1 MDRPRRIDDLADELI
16 SDILLSLLGSE
27 PSSSDTSPTNS
38 HGASYMP
45 NGSATSAYGERSD
58 LDRFRLVCRRFMR
71 IATPWKFPRF
81 VLRFSQDGF
90 RRLQDLLDMQLACHV
105 KYFTYMVRPV
115 YHGSGT
121 VSAKPSI
128 VHGSQADKC
137 LGWPQILNTVESQ
150 NPAISQIH
158 KYRREEQEY
167 IITGGHDILL
177 LRRAISAFSSLQQI
191 KLLRLQDEADEQL
204 LDYIRVHSLEETAHL
219 DWEPACT
226 RAVTSLATSLLDSN
240 CRSVR
245 FVGPQISPG
254 SATRLLQAPS
264 MTLSALGARLTSLD
278 ITFHSTK
285 DMTSSIES
293 VANVFHDLFLSAKN
307 LTALRLGFR
316 ANVPLDLSL
325 ELIFHRLQWKRL
337 RTLSIQGWRLNSEE
351 IISLIRRHRRQLR
364 DIGLVNI
371 HLRDGSRWRDVLSV
385 LHEEMDQVERIYLR
399 DINYAAHFD
408 SDTPNTNGHIS
419 TASTPVLSV
428 VPEPTLALP
437 LSRASFSADFL
448 SFAPCGST
456 RHSFSEAT
464 LEKLRALTADDL
476 GDNGM
481 NVRHEQR
488 ILWEAWVLSSP
499 RNMLR
504 RRL

>member
-1 MDRPRRIDDLADELI
+1 MDKPRRIDDLADELI

-38 HGASYMP
+38 HGSSYMP
-45 NGSATSAYGERSD
+45 NGGSISVYGERSD
-58 LDRFRLVCRRFMR
+58 LDRFRLVCRRFAR

-90 RRLQDLLDMQLACHV
+90 QRLQDLLDMQLACHV
-105 KYFTYMVRPV
+105 KHFTYMVRPF
-115 YHGSGT
+115 YHGSGWSH
-121 VSAKPSI
+121 V
-128 VHGSQADKC
+128 
-137 LGWPQILNTVESQ
+137 LNSVESQ
-150 NPAISQIH
+150 NTAISRVH
-158 KYRREEQEY
+158 KYRRAEQEY
-167 IITGGHDILL
+167 IITGDQDMLL

-204 LDYIRVHSLEETAHL
+204 LDYIREQSLEETVDL

-226 RAVTSLATSLLDSN
+226 RAVICLATSLLESN
-240 CRSVR
+240 CSSVR

-254 SATRLLQAPS
+254 SAVRLLQTPS

-278 ITFHSTK
+278 ITFHDIK
-285 DMTSSIES
+285 DMTTSIKSVSS
-293 VANVFHDLFLSAKN
+293 VFHDLLLSAKN

-316 ANVPLDLSL
+316 GNVALDLSL

-337 RTLSIQGWRLNSEE
+337 RTLSIQGWRLDSEE

-364 DIGLVNI
+364 DIGLVSI
-371 HLRDGSRWRDVLSV
+371 HLRDGGRWRDVLSV
-385 LHEEMDQVERIYLR
+385 LHDEMDQVERISLR
-399 DINYAAHFD
+399 DIDYAGHFD
-408 SDTPNTNGHIS
+408 SDYPSTNGHVS
-419 TASTPVLSV
+419 TVSTPVLPV
-428 VPEPTLALP
+428 VSEPTLALP
-437 LSRASFSADFL
+437 LSRTSFNADYL

-456 RHSFSEAT
+456 RRSFSEAT
-464 LEKLRALTADDL
+464 LEKLRALTADDI
-476 GDNGM
+476 GDNGV

-488 ILWEAWVLSSP
+488 LLWEAWVLSSP